1 MPYTVWCVIR
11 LVERQEGMRRE
22 LVQSILAYVGL
33 ASFLTY
39 RDGDGFVRY
48 MVWLEDRH
56 LNYVMGLHAAHTDLG
71 GIEVRPAAEP
81 PVLGECDHV
90 WDMEMAGYGGAPL
103 PLDTGKRS
111 ATAALGTQITDA
123 AYRLLVCHRV
133 AGSSQVVAE
142 WERSGGRPVSL
153 GRKIAGMAAREV
165 VDFLASGDDDAEAR
179 EPPAKAKVKA
189 KAPPHTHMRI
199 ILGASSA
206 EHLAILRD
214 TFPAGSL
221 RRRGALRTG
230 DVAGLATIPPK
241 VTHGNAVHFPAFNDS
256 ELAALEILPTAVT
269 EVPMEYGRPITTTT
283 QPPTAFVD
291 LVSWVDDSV
300 VPDPEPLFL
309 PEGDDWGADGPGAAD
324 SGAPEAG
331 PGEVPA
337 ADEPRAGVAKP
348 EAPGAG
354 EPESEFP
361 VRVVDGEPEFPVR
374 IIPG

>member
-1 MPYTVWCVIR
+1 MPYGVWCVIR
-11 LVERQEGMRRE
+11 LVERQEGLRRE

-39 RDGDGFVRY
+39 RDAGGFVRY

-81 PVLGECDHV
+81 SILGKCDHI

-111 ATAALGTQITDA
+111 ATAALGTQITDT

-133 AGSSQVVAE
+133 GRSPVVAE

-165 VDFLASGDDDAEAR
+165 ADFLAAGDEEAR
-179 EPPAKAKVKA
+179 EPPARAKVKA

-199 ILGASSA
+199 ILGANGA
-206 EHLAILRD
+206 DHLAILRD

-221 RRRGALRTG
+221 RRRGVLRPG
-230 DVAGLATIPPK
+230 DVAGLAAVPPK
-241 VTHGNAVHFPAFNDS
+241 ITHGNAVHFPAFSDA
-256 ELAALEILPTAVT
+256 ELAALEILPTVVT
-269 EVPMEYGRPITTTT
+269 EVPMEYGRPITATT

-291 LVSWVDDSV
+291 LVSCGDDSA

-309 PEGDDWGADGPGAAD
+309 PEGDWGADGP
-324 SGAPEAG
+324 PAG
-331 PGEVPA
+331 PGGLEPGA
-337 ADEPRAGVAKP
+337 A
-348 EAPGAG
+348 GAG
-354 EPESEFP
+354 EPGAEPGEPDADTSHADAAEPEAEFP
-361 VRVVDGEPEFPVR
+361 VRIIGGEPEFPVR